1 MFITRSE
8 LAALIDH
15 TLLRPDA
22 VTGDIIRLCAEAKL
36 YGFSSVCVNP
46 CHVFTASKELADSP
60 VKVCSVVGFPLG
72 ASTPAIKAL
81 EAAEAVR
88 NGANELDVVINLGFL
103 KNGQSGLVKSDLAGV
118 VTSARRENPDTIIKV
133 ILETCLLTDNE
144 KIMACRLAIE
154 AGADF
159 VKTSTGWG
167 KGGATMRD
175 VALLKQAAGNSAG
188 VKASGGIRDLATA
201 LNMLAAGAERIGA
214 SSGPAIINEMKE

>member
-1 MFITRSE
+1 M
-8 LAALIDH
+8 
-15 TLLRPDA
+15 
-22 VTGDIIRLCAEAKL
+22 
-36 YGFSSVCVNP
+36 
-46 CHVFTASKELADSP
+46 
-60 VKVCSVVGFPLG
+60 
-72 ASTPAIKAL
+72 
-81 EAAEAVR
+81 
-88 NGANELDVVINLGFL
+88 INLGFL

-118 VTSARRENPDTIIKV
+118 VTSARRENPGTIIKV